1 MIYFEVQI
9 KKAEIKAPFFVF
21 FFLFTVL
28 KDSLAFLLW
37 VHFEECIEDVCR

>member
-9 KKAEIKAPFFVF
+9 KKAEIKALFLF